1 MPFKRK
7 SISIHWELMFTRSMY
22 ETDDI
27 EKQGEL
33 LQQVAQLVDQQKIRS
48 TLNQNLGKIGQPVAI
63 AHLAFQYHR
72 FHTLNG

>member
-1 MPFKRK
+1 
-7 SISIHWELMFTRSMY
+7 MFTRSMY

-48 TLNQNLGKIGQPVAI
+48 TLNQNLGSINAANLETAHKLLESGKSKGKIV
-63 AHLAFQYHR
+63 LENF
-72 FHTLNG
+72 